1 MPGATDTDSPGPLSS
16 DGSLTFADG
25 HLYCYGDK
33 DGTVVLL
40 EPDPAHWKEDGRT
53 KIPVESEL
61 RKSSG
66 KIWTHPVVANGR
78 LYLRDQELLF
88 CYDVKEHGQNGH

>member
-1 MPGATDTDSPGPLSS
+1 MDRRKLNS
-16 DGSLTFADG
+16 DGSLTFADR

-33 DGTVVLL
+33 DGTAVLL
-40 EPDPAHWKEDGRT
+40 EPDAGQWKEDGRT
-53 KIPVESEL
+53 KIPTESQL